1 VIVRIFCTIPELIS
15 STIEW
20 GVVKRAR
27 DAGLL
32 EVYLHDLHE
41 LSPDPHHKIDDS
53 PYGGGPGM
61 VVRVDVVAAA
71 IEKVF
76 SCDASSIREKMPV
89 VLLSPSGRRF
99 DQETAHRLA
108 ASDEIVFI
116 CGRYEGIDDR
126 VRQTIVSEELS
137 LGDFVLSGGE
147 IAAAAMLE
155 AVARLLAGVLGN
167 EESLDDES
175 FSSGMLEYP
184 QFTRPAEFRGAAV
197 PEVLLSGDHAK
208 IDLWRRRQACERTRE
223 RRPDLLE
230 EGPE

>member
-1 VIVRIFCTIPELIS
+1 MMVHIFCTIPEVIS
-15 STIEW
+15 SSIEW

-32 EVYLHDLHE
+32 EVVLHDLHE
-41 LSPDPHHKIDDS
+41 LSPDPHNKIDDS

-71 IEKVF
+71 LEKVF
-76 SCDASSIREKMPV
+76 ERDASSVRETVPV

-108 ASDEIVFI
+108 ASEELAFI

-126 VRQTIVSEELS
+126 VRETLASEELS

-155 AVARLLAGVLGN
+155 AISRLLAGVLGN
-167 EESLDDES
+167 EESLEEES
-175 FSSGMLEYP
+175 FSSGLLEYP
-184 QFTRPAEFRGAAV
+184 QFTRPAEFNGSGV

-208 IDLWRRRQACERTRE
+208 IELWRRRQAFQRTKE

-230 EGPE
+230 EGP

>member
-1 VIVRIFCTIPELIS
+1 MVHIFCTIPEVIS
-15 STIEW
+15 SSIDW
-20 GVVKRAR
+20 GVVGRAR

-32 EVYLHDLHE
+32 EVALHDLHE
-41 LSPDPHHKIDDS
+41 LSPDPHKKIDDS

-71 IEKVF
+71 LEQVF
-76 SCDASSIREKMPV
+76 GRDASSVRETMPV
-89 VLLSPSGRRF
+89 LLLSPSGRRF
-99 DQETAHRLA
+99 DQETARRLA
-108 ASDEIVFI
+108 TSEEIAFI

-126 VRQTIVSEELS
+126 VRETLASEELS

-155 AVARLLAGVLGN
+155 AISRLLSGVLGN
-167 EESLDDES
+167 EESLAEES
-175 FSSGMLEYP
+175 FSSRMLEYP
-184 QFTRPAEFRGAAV
+184 QFTRPAEFNGSGV

-208 IDLWRRRQACERTRE
+208 IELWRRRQAFERTKE

-230 EGPE
+230 EGP